1 MMLLLDA
8 EVEGLPRSEELV
20 LELFLS
26 LAD

>member
-8 EVEGLPRSEELV
+8 EVEELPRSEELV